1 MTTLTADEA
10 QTIAKDAFLFG
21 IPLVFIGGHRSK
33 LAATGGQEEAVA
45 KEGS

>member
-21 IPLVFIGGHRSK
+21 MPLVFIEK
-33 LAATGGQEEAVA
+33 AVA